1 MLCWRLWMSS
11 VKNYSFLC
19 VGIVYYVFCEI
30 GARVTT
36 IRRRCL
42 SPYLLCWFRTLIP
55 AFCLL
60 PPSLS
65 FPLMC
70 CFLCFSFP
78 SLFCEFHL
86 LSSHS
91 NDPLWRQLCFC
102 LLVSTDSMG
111 LGAAATPDLPE
122 SHDKRAQMHLK
133 CVFLSADQNWG
144 LSSFLQLGQ
153 AYYFSKSQSCSEKRR
168 EVVFLCSSKLVM
180 YHKW

>member
-1 MLCWRLWMSS
+1 MPFSLPALLIQDPYPC
-11 VKNYSFLC
+11 
-19 VGIVYYVFCEI
+19 I
-30 GARVTT
+30 
-36 IRRRCL
+36 L
-42 SPYLLCWFRTLIP
+42 SLTSLP
-55 AFCLL
+55 LL
-60 PPSLS
+60 PAHVLL
-65 FPLMC
+65 PL
-70 CFLCFSFP
+70 FSFP

-180 YHKW
+180 YHK